1 MLTWEALRYI
11 MNVRFKSNALKK
23 QCEDPRVA
31 MRDFGKNIGNRL
43 TQRINEL
50 CQAKDLSEIAKI
62 PAARLH
68 PLVGSRLNEYSVDL
82 VHPFRLVFIPIDDET
97 PDFDMEDL
105 STIHI
110 IRIEEVID
118 YHGKQKRN

>member
-1 MLTWEALRYI
+1 MV
-11 MNVRFKSNALKK
+11 VRFKSNKLKK
-23 QCEDPRVA
+23 QCEDPRIA
-31 MRDFGKNIGNRL
+31 MRDFGKDIGYRL

-50 CQAKDLSEIAKI
+50 RQAKDLSEIAKI

-68 PLVGSRLNEYSVDL
+68 PLAGSRLNEYSVDL
-82 VHPFRLVFIPIDDET
+82 VHPFRLVFIPITDEA
-97 PDFDMEDL
+97 PAFDLADL

-118 YHGKQKRN
+118 YHGKQKRK